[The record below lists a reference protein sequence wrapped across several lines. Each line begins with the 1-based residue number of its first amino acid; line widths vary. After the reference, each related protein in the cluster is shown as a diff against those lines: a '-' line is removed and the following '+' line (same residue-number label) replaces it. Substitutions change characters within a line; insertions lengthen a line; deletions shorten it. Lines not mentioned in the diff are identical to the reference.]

1 MGRLLAAQIFGNVFL
16 HLGVKFADKWT
27 TSQILK
33 TISCICCSHLRL
45 HIIWFQLM
53 LSYLHNMTSNMSS
66 PQPSVWLVCIV
77 TCEWQWRVCSRHM
90 SSWLSRVT
98 CHAVTAAARVSP
110 IMSKCPYPRQPR
122 PRPEWAV
129 KCNEALAA
137 CCKYE
142 RWAVWK
148 LGIWR

>member
-66 PQPSVWLVCIV
+66 PQPSVWCVL
-77 TCEWQWRVCSRHM
+77 WRVSGSGACAADTCPHDCHV
-90 SSWLSRVT
+90 SRVT
-98 CHAVTAAARVSP
+98 CHAVTAAARVGP
-110 IMSKCPYPRQPR
+110 IMSKCPYPRQP
-122 PRPEWAV
+122 PPGPEWAV
-129 KCNEALAA
+129 KCKEALAA
-137 CCKYE
+137 NEGYPKVRNHGEGPY
-142 RWAVWK
+142 
-148 LGIWR
+148 